1 MNSFVPSNPSSGS
14 HGGQVDLTLRLGLPK
29 DSHEKNNLFNLGG
42 PYDPPAPVNPHHA
55 YFSYNHGCSYAPGT
69 YHFGM
74 ASGMGSMTNVQLG
87 GQNMYDH
94 PSIHMNDPWLANPNY
109 MNSDG
114 VLGHHPYNY
123 YNNNIQPPAPQM
135 NAYVLLSPSS
145 RTPGNGSSSS
155 RRQCNINYNDPNK
168 RCTNYNCGTNNT
180 PMWRKGPL
188 GPKSLCNACGIK
200 YRKDEERKKA
210 RDIAAESSGT
220 SSRDQE

>member
-1 MNSFVPSNPSSGS
+1 MASQPFHQASAGMNSFVPSNPSSGS

-42 PYDPPAPVNPHHA
+42 QYDPPAPVNPHHA
-55 YFSYNHGCSYAPGT
+55 YFSYNHGCSYAPYLNT
-69 YHFGM
+69 FPYRVFG
-74 ASGMGSMTNVQLG
+74 QI
-87 GQNMYDH
+87 Q
-94 PSIHMNDPWLANPNY
+94 PHMNLNCHVYCHSYEANNART
-109 MNSDG
+109 
-114 VLGHHPYNY
+114 
-123 YNNNIQPPAPQM
+123 PPAPQM

-155 RRQCNINYNDPNK
+155 RRQRNINYNDPNK